1 MVVTTLVVVTFSHFV
16 YNNCK
21 SNNAK
26 TIQFGEDYFY
36 EGGIQICINEVDPQ
50 LGGQVGGLKWEN
62 CVNLKKMLFRNIIT

>member
-1 MVVTTLVVVTFSHFV
+1 MQ
-16 YNNCK
+16 
-21 SNNAK
+21 

-50 LGGQVGGLKWEN
+50 LGGQVDGLKRAN